1 VSFVSWSVSI
11 EGLVVLINECKHG
24 SEVLRNE
31 IFQVVK
37 WVAMVEYSI
46 L

>member
-24 SEVLRNE
+24 SEVLRDE

-37 WVAMVEYSI
+37 WVARVEYST